1 MVYRVN
7 GPAQTQALGRALGE
21 QLAAGDTVL
30 LSGGLGMG
38 KSVLARAIAG
48 AQGVAGPMPSPTFTL
63 MQPYA
68 GRCALCHYDLY
79 RLEDPEEFYAA
90 GLDEPLGRALCLVE
104 WPMEGVEFP
113 SPRII
118 ASIDRGEDSQAR
130 VITLAHEGLGARAE
144 GLLAALSPWEPKA

>member
-7 GPAQTQALGRALGE
+7 SPAQTQALGRALGE
-21 QLAAGDTVL
+21 HLAAGDTVL

-48 AQGVAGPMPSPTFTL
+48 AQGVQGPMPSPTFTL
-63 MQPYA
+63 MQPYR

-104 WPMEGVEFP
+104 WPLDGVEFP
-113 SPRII
+113 SPRIGV
-118 ASIDRGEDSQAR
+118 AMERAGDSQAR
-130 VITLAHEGLGARAE
+130 VIALELEGLGGRERA
-144 GLLAALSPWEPKA
+144 LLAALSPWEAKA